1 MTIHRRA
8 RQHRKRFAFAVIL
21 FGVALLAIG
30 CIDPNPADPDDASND
45 AVAPLDGASP
55 PDVSTDPAS
64 GMADADAGESAPFD
78 ASSKDASMTD
88 AAPADALDVDS
99 SQSDASEGASS
110 GLDADAY
117 ADSAS
122 EADAANNDVHDPDG
136 ADNGTIADSF
146 SSDASI
152 VDSTGRDAVDGAIL
166 DAADGAFV
174 DTDSPIGDG
183 DTDSP
188 TAGGDAS
195 PDGIRP
201 PIVITG
207 RITEFTPPVEVSTRI
222 IAGPDGAL
230 WMHARGGPTLVRLTP
245 AGEFSERP
253 VANLDGGVWGG
264 FSWLIVGPDGHLWF
278 LGWVEYG
285 RSYVVRMTLQG
296 EVTQFLLPTTVQA
309 MDLAAGSDGN
319 IWFSDGINHTVDRLT
334 MDGQITAFQLLGSS
348 ASDVGAIISGPDQAL
363 WMTHSNDH
371 KIGRLTTSG
380 VYTEFVIPPPPFY
393 PWPIAVGPDGNLW
406 FNGYENHVG
415 RINLAGEVKVFAL
428 HGGDPGSHWM
438 GRGITGGLDGNVW
451 ATGEGYVSSISPDG
465 HTIKEYPC
473 ERQDCF
479 PAGVAAGS
487 DHNIWYVDERLNV
500 VGRVTP

>member
-1 MTIHRRA
+1 
-8 RQHRKRFAFAVIL
+8 
-21 FGVALLAIG
+21 
-30 CIDPNPADPDDASND
+30 
-45 AVAPLDGASP
+45 
-55 PDVSTDPAS
+55 VSTDPDS
-64 GMADADAGESAPFD
+64 GKADVHAGETAPFD
-78 ASSKDASMTD
+78 ASSED
-88 AAPADALDVDS
+88 AAPADALDLDA
-99 SQSDASEGASS
+99 QRSDASEDASS
-110 GLDADAY
+110 ALDADAY
-117 ADSAS
+117 VDTAS

-146 SSDASI
+146 SGDAPI
-152 VDSTGRDAVDGAIL
+152 VDSAGGDVVDGAIL

-174 DTDSPIGDG
+174 VTDSPLGDG
-183 DTDSP
+183 DTGSP
-188 TAGGDAS
+188 IADGDAS
-195 PDGIRP
+195 PDDIRP

-230 WMHARGGPTLVRLTP
+230 WMHARGGPTLVRLTT

-253 VANLDGGVWGG
+253 VTNLDGGVWGG

-296 EVTQFLLPTTVQA
+296 EVTQFLLPTTVKA

-319 IWFSDGINHTVDRLT
+319 IWFSDGMNHTVDRLT
-334 MDGQITAFQLLGSS
+334 MDGQITVFQLLGSS
-348 ASDVGAIISGPDQAL
+348 AYSVSGIISGPDQAL
-363 WMTHSNDH
+363 WMTRENER
-371 KIGRLTTSG
+371 IGRLTTSG
-380 VYTEFVIPPPPFY
+380 VYTEFVVPPPSLY
-393 PWPIAVGPDGNLW
+393 AWPIAVGPDGNLW
-406 FNGYENHVG
+406 FNGSENRIG
-415 RINLAGEVKVFAL
+415 RINLSGEIKVFAL
-428 HGGDPGSHWM
+428 HGGDPGNLAR

-465 HTIKEYPC
+465 QTIKEYPC

-487 DHNIWYVDERLNV
+487 DHNIWYVDEHIRV